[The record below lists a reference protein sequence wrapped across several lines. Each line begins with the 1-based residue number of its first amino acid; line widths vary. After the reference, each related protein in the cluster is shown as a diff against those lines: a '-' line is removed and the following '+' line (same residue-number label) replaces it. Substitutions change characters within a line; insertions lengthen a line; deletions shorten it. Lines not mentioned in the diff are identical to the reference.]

1 MKYIYIVLIILLL
14 PFGALAAEP
23 QITIGQIQAS
33 GATADDEFVEILNG
47 GDAAAAIGAWSIQYK
62 SAAGTK
68 YYKKNF
74 TSGATIP
81 SQGHYIVAGKDY
93 AGAYDMKQSTFSL
106 ASAGGTVYVV
116 GNQTTIQND
125 SDPEIVAQKTYG
137 PEEQAPTNANAN
149 TNANAGANSNPN
161 ANDNINV
168 NHSGNSN
175 FNMNT
180 DSNTNADP
188 NANSPDDPTATNENI
203 NADQP
208 PSENTNTNADPA
220 DTSTETNDQTAT
232 SSTAPSNTAS
242 PPPILINEFMPDP
255 VDTPEWVELYDAADE
270 AVDLTGWHLADGT
283 GKNIAALSGLIFPR
297 SFMKTEL
304 PVARLNNDGDLVI
317 VRDPENRETD
327 SVAYGDW
334 ESGAEDPPAPG
345 EDQSLARRADGLDT
359 NSDLDDFA
367 VTTTPTPGAPNI
379 ITDPPSTDSTAA
391 KSISATAIKTKSG
404 GTVDTKWLADLLQT
418 QSDQISKL
426 LKADN
431 IIIINNLYIGTDAP
445 TANTAAKTAKTIKTA
460 TSATAAKKTTT
471 AKITNGASGTIIFP
485 PNVIAKDV
493 FVVREAERSVE
504 VRLALNSKLT
514 PKVGDTVSASGTW
527 SAAKSLPMPKLLVKT
542 DAAMALTAGTP
553 PEEAE
558 IKLADAEK
566 YLNQVVKTEG
576 TIAEKATGKLRIS
589 EGDVSILIKTVLEA
603 NKGDRLSARGLL
615 VKQGSDDLLIPAS
628 TADLSVIKPEETKD
642 QTPLSKAAPYAL
654 AAGPPLVLLGAA
666 IIGRKFK
673 KKGGEANA

>member
-1 MKYIYIVLIILLL
+1 MKYIYIALIILLL

-47 GDAAAAIGAWSIQYK
+47 GDAAAAIGTWSIQYK

-74 TSGATIP
+74 TNGATIP
-81 SQGHYIVAGKDY
+81 AHEHYIVAGKDY
-93 AGAYDMKQSTFSL
+93 ASAYDMKQSTFSL

-116 GNQTTIQND
+116 GNQTTIAND
-125 SDPEIVAQKTYG
+125 SDPKIVTQKTYG
-137 PEEQAPTNANAN
+137 PEEQTSTNAN
-149 TNANAGANSNPN
+149 TNNDANVNTNINDNGDANVNANTDTDSNSN
-161 ANDNINV
+161 ANDNINPDTGT
-168 NHSGNSN
+168 NG
-175 FNMNT
+175 
-180 DSNTNADP
+180 NTNA
-188 NANSPDDPTATNENI
+188 N
-203 NADQP
+203 QP
-208 PSENTNTNADPA
+208 PSDNSNTNADPA

-232 SSTAPSNTAS
+232 SSAATANTSS
-242 PPPILINEFMPDP
+242 PPPILINEFMPNP

-270 AVDLTGWHLADGT
+270 AVDLTGWNLADGT
-283 GKNIAALSGLIFPR
+283 GKKIAMLSGLIFPR
-297 SFMKTEL
+297 GFMKIDL

-327 SVAYGDW
+327 FVAYGDW
-334 ESGAEDPPAPG
+334 DSGADNPPAPG

-359 NSDLDDFA
+359 NTDLDDFA

-379 ITDPPSTDSTAA
+379 ITDPPSTDSAAA

-426 LKADN
+426 LKANN
-431 IIIINNLYIGTDAP
+431 IIIINNLYIGADAA
-445 TANTAAKTAKTIKTA
+445 TANTAVKTAKMIKTA
-460 TSATAAKKTTT
+460 TSATAAKKTAT
-471 AKITNGASGTIIFP
+471 AKTTNSASGIIIFP

-504 VRLALNSKLT
+504 VRLAQNSKLT

-542 DAAMALTAGTP
+542 DANMTLLPGTKP
-553 PEEAE
+553 DETE

-576 TIAEKATGKLRIS
+576 TIAEKATSKLRIA

-615 VKQGSDDLLIPAS
+615 VKQGSDNLLIPAS
-628 TADLSVIKPEETKD
+628 NADLSVIKPEETKD

-654 AAGPPLVLLGAA
+654 AAGPPLILLGAA